1 MDSKSIGLCPQGFES
16 PRCRFVAAC
25 GGRFRSR
32 RVVQMT
38 PAGLE
43 PAIPG
48 SVGRCLIHWATG
60 PLVICKAHW
69 CVAQACAFAVCM
81 LVSRSVCSVLRLRCL
96 ARRCPCRVR
105 WCVCVCVPWFRVL
118 RAKDT
123 LAEWLRRRPAKPMG
137 SPRVGSNPTG
147 VGLQVAAL
155 RRFGS
160 AKVGAQKRGCS
171 GN

>member
-16 PRCRFVAAC
+16 PRCRFVGVC
-25 GGRFRSR
+25 GGRFRSRRVVQTTPAGR

-60 PLVICKAHW
+60 PLPICKAHCFVAPA
-69 CVAQACAFAVCM
+69 CVFAACMFVLWSCW
-81 LVSRSVCSVLRLRCL
+81 SVLRLRCV
-96 ARRCPCRVR
+96 ARRFQCCVR
-105 WCVCVCVPWFRVL
+105 WCVCARHN
-118 RAKDT
+118 DT

-147 VGLQVAAL
+147 VACL
-155 RRFGS
+155 RSLGTWSR
-160 AKVGAQKRGCS
+160 RYP
-171 GN
+171 